1 MESET
6 VFRKRDCL
14 YKSKIY
20 SKKFIWLD
28 SDLSTSWNWGPLSS
42 AYGLSSEFVHEA
54 DGPSVRSFMRLVVG
68 VQIRVCCPHWRL
80 ESKLWTVR
88 GWLSSFVEICLIPI
102 FDEHMW
108 TDVYTVNERKI
119 RSNSILHVY
128 WYRLLWLSNHI
139 WLFQHSLKVSKIFIQ
154 KFILEIFVSDN
165 SKRQKNNPMSTVV
178 YIWTENG
185 PNLSLFSFAISK
197 LKDSSAESRFHRN
210 QIEGSNQLGE
220 TNFSQNLSFL
230 TRFWSIFGQK
240 WSFFINK
247 QILSKIN

>member
-1 MESET
+1 
-6 VFRKRDCL
+6 
-14 YKSKIY
+14 
-20 SKKFIWLD
+20 
-28 SDLSTSWNWGPLSS
+28 
-42 AYGLSSEFVHEA
+42 
-54 DGPSVRSFMRLVVG
+54 MRLVVG
-68 VQIRVCCPHWRL
+68 VQIRVCCQHWCLDRPR
-80 ESKLWTVR
+80 TAVFVR
-88 GWLSSFVEICLIPI
+88 GGLFCIIPI
-102 FDEHMW
+102 FDKHMW

-220 TNFSQNLSFL
+220 TNFSQNRSFL
-230 TRFWSIFGQK
+230 TRFWSIFG
-240 WSFFINK
+240 
-247 QILSKIN
+247 

>member
-1 MESET
+1 MEPET
-6 VFRKRDCL
+6 VFRKRNWL
-14 YKSKIY
+14 NKSKIY
-20 SKKFIWLD
+20 SEKFIWLD
-28 SDLSTSWNWGPLSS
+28 SDLSTSWNWARFTSVR
-42 AYGLSSEFVHEA
+42 ATNHGLSSEFVHES
-54 DGPSVRSFMRLVVG
+54 DGPSVRSSMRLVVG
-68 VQIRVCCPHWRL
+68 VQIRICCQHWCLDRPR
-80 ESKLWTVR
+80 TAVFVR
-88 GWLSSFVEICLIPI
+88 GGLFCMIPI

-220 TNFSQNLSFL
+220 ANFSQNRSFL
-230 TRFWSIFGQK
+230 TLFCSIFGQK

-247 QILSKIN
+247 HNFDRK

>member
-1 MESET
+1 MAT
-6 VFRKRDCL
+6 
-14 YKSKIY
+14 
-20 SKKFIWLD
+20 
-28 SDLSTSWNWGPLSS
+28 NH
-42 AYGLSSEFVHEA
+42 GLSSEFVHEA
-54 DGPSVRSFMRLVVG
+54 DGPSVRSSMRFVVG
-68 VQIRVCCPHWRL
+68 VQILVFCPHWRL
-80 ESKLWTVR
+80 DRPRTTVFVR
-88 GWLSSFVEICLIPI
+88 GGLFCMIPI

-128 WYRLLWLSNHI
+128 WSRLLWLSNHI

-220 TNFSQNLSFL
+220 TNFSQNRSFL
-230 TRFWSIFGQK
+230 TQFCSIFGQNDHYFY
-240 WSFFINK
+240 WQTYFW
-247 QILSKIN
+247 SKIN